1 MAVSGGFRRWFIVQS
16 TGWNDDSLAIARCMR
31 HGAIA
36 AGTNLS
42 CKAFCLRQVVTRY
55 QFLSLEPTKLIDGN
69 GNVGCPNAAG
79 CFPTARTIA
88 VGKSH
93 EWRFHLIANCFAKTT
108 SMELLVRH
116 RNLLIACRWSGFYR
130 SEDYLDSPS
139 FAIVSRP
146 TVIASEQPTFCANKT
161 SPQRITRQRSRKFFF
176 VGQVKAQ
183 RRQRNVTLLDRPAV
197 CPLFGS
203 FDRDHTEPEVLAS

>member
-130 SEDYLDSPS
+130 SEDYFGFAKLRNSFPADRYRLRATDILRKQNVTPADNAPTQPQVLFRWSGQGATASKKRNLARSPS
-139 FAIVSRP
+139 GLSPLRFLRP
-146 TVIASEQPTFCANKT
+146 GP
-161 SPQRITRQRSRKFFF
+161 
-176 VGQVKAQ
+176 
-183 RRQRNVTLLDRPAV
+183 
-197 CPLFGS
+197 
-203 FDRDHTEPEVLAS
+203 H